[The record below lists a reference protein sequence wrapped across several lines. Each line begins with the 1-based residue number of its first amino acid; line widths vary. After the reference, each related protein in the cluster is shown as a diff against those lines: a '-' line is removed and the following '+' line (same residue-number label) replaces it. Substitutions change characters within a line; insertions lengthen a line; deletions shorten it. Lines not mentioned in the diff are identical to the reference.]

1 MSKIIIT
8 IDDEDILELIPTYLE
23 GRREELSVLRNA
35 AEQKDF
41 SSVRDI
47 GHKLRGSG
55 GGFGFDR
62 ISEIGCDLEAS
73 AKALD
78 FPAIIQH
85 IAQLQDYLERVEVV
99 GL

>member
-23 GRREELSVLRNA
+23 GRREEVDILRDA
-35 AEQKDF
+35 AERKDF
-41 SSVRDI
+41 ISVRDI

-62 ISEIGCDLEAS
+62 ISEIGQDLEAS
-73 AKALD
+73 AKAQDL
-78 FPAIIQH
+78 PSVIQN
-85 IAQLQDYLERVEVV
+85 IALLQDYLERVEVV
-99 GL
+99 GA